1 MLYKAV
7 QNGKFVNNLLSSVGS
22 SNILI
27 KKPVIEI
34 NNYYEEIYISLMFP
48 NCARVYIFLIL

>member
-34 NNYYEEIYISLMFP
+34 NNY
-48 NCARVYIFLIL
+48 